1 MAPTKLCHLEQ
12 LERHQQALA
21 SGTGASG
28 RALAQTYG
36 GERRLDHIGGAQML
50 PMFGGE
56 VEESNQT
63 IPVGSKR
70 LDRLGVLGLIL
81 GLETR
86 PCGLAVGAAIGGHHL
101 LSRALGARIKT
112 SG

>member
-1 MAPTKLCHLEQ
+1 MAPTKLRHLEQ

-36 GERRLDHIGGAQML
+36 GERRLDHIGSAQML

-70 LDRLGVLGLIL
+70 LDRLAVLGLIL

-86 PCGLAVGAAIGGHHL
+86 PCGLAVGAALGVHHL
-101 LSRALGARIKT
+101 V
-112 SG
+112 